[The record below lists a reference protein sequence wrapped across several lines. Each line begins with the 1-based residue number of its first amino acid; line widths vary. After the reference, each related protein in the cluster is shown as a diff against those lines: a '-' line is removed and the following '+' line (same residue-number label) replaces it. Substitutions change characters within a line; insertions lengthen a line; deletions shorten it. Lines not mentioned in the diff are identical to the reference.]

1 MRSVLLTLG
10 KALLGVALGAVAGF
24 ISLEVMGLGLIL
36 SIGLVILL
44 VRWAGAERWVT
55 LGGVLIGAGVSGSI
69 ALHPALTNHDP
80 AVTYDPSTIP
90 VFWLSLGVAAAG
102 AATIAVAALKS
113 VIRCHREL
121 GAPT

>member
-1 MRSVLLTLG
+1 VGVLL
-10 KALLGVALGAVAGF
+10 
-24 ISLEVMGLGLIL
+24 
-36 SIGLVILL
+36 
-44 VRWAGAERWVT
+44 
-55 LGGVLIGAGVSGSI
+55 GAGVSGSI

-90 VFWLSLGVAAAG
+90 VFWLSVGLVAAG
-102 AATIAVAALKS
+102 AATIAVAAVKS